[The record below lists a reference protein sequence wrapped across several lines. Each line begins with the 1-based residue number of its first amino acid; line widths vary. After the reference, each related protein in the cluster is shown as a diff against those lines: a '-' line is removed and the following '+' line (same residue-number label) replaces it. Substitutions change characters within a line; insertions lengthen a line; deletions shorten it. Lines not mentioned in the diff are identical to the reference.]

1 MVIQQGRTAPKS
13 TASKGGMSAEEM
25 VAMIRFGA
33 DRVFRQQGSTV
44 TNEDID
50 NILQAAEART
60 AEMQSKLG
68 KHVGLLDLSLDGAPP
83 MMLQDEHAGD
93 LPVEEL
99 ERQMLLN
106 LTDSMGKR
114 DRKGKS
120 YDVNQ
125 YYRDAMTAKP
135 GEPPVRS
142 NLPKPYRLPRMPDF
156 QFWNVKRITEL
167 SDKEKVRYMG
177 HSHNIGVGRAFM
189 CATAPPPHGALL
201 TRG

>member
-83 MMLQDEHAGD
+83 MMLQDEAQGD

-125 YYRDAMTAKP
+125 YYRDAMTTKP
-135 GEPPVRS
+135 GEQPVRS

-156 QFWNVKRITEL
+156 QFWNVKRISEL
-167 SDKEKVRYMG
+167 SDKEKVRHTG
-177 HSHNIGVGRAFM
+177 HAQTGLWARA
-189 CATAPPPHGALL
+189 CSCCG
-201 TRG
+201 